1 MYITIST
8 GEPDVPPYL
17 ESVGL
22 IPVEESEDIVSS
34 YSLSQYCQKFD
45 TVVEFMNMKLEKMK
59 KKNEH
64 DLIGGDHDDSSSLRN
79 TTPPVRNQYE

>member
-1 MYITIST
+1 
-8 GEPDVPPYL
+8 
-17 ESVGL
+17 
-22 IPVEESEDIVSS
+22 
-34 YSLSQYCQKFD
+34 
-45 TVVEFMNMKLEKMK
+45 MKLEKMK